1 MKTISP
7 IAFFRSPLTSKFGVP
22 RQSGV
27 VDELRGIIVLEP
39 EYNRPEA
46 IRGLEDFDFLWLIW
60 GFSAIRS
67 SEKLTVRPPRLGG
80 NIRVGVFASR
90 SPFRPNGL
98 GLSSVRIVRIAPEGI
113 HVAGADLMDGTPIFD
128 IKPYLPSVD
137 SHPSARGG
145 FTDSHA
151 WSLLRVEIPENYR
164 RLFSETDVRALEAV
178 LKNDPRPSY
187 QQDAGRVYGMP
198 FVGRDIQFRVED
210 GLLTVV
216 DVV

>member
-67 SEKLTVRPPRLGG
+67 SEKLTVHPPRLGG

-164 RLFSETDVRALEAV
+164 RLFSETDARALEAI

>member
-1 MKTISP
+1 
-7 IAFFRSPLTSKFGVP
+7 
-22 RQSGV
+22 
-27 VDELRGIIVLEP
+27 
-39 EYNRPEA
+39 
-46 IRGLEDFDFLWLIW
+46 
-60 GFSAIRS
+60 
-67 SEKLTVRPPRLGG
+67 
-80 NIRVGVFASR
+80 
-90 SPFRPNGL
+90 
-98 GLSSVRIVRIAPEGI
+98 
-113 HVAGADLMDGTPIFD
+113 MDGTPIFD

-145 FTDSHA
+145 FTDCHA
-151 WSLLRVEIPENYR
+151 WSLLRVEIPEKYR
-164 RLFSETDVRALEAV
+164 RLFSETDVRTLEAV